1 MSNFYKLPI
10 KNIRSETNDAIS
22 VTFAVP
28 ADLKEKFQYKQG
40 QYLTLKSDINGEEVR
55 RAYSMC
61 SSPVEEDLTVTVKR
75 VQGGKMSNYI
85 PNQLKEG
92 DTMEVMPPDGRFYTE
107 IDGDNVKTYYMFG
120 AGSGITPLYSI
131 IKTILEEEPMSKIYL
146 FYGNRNEDSIIFKN
160 GLDSLEKK
168 YAGQLFV
175 THILSQPKLEKPS
188 GVFSIFKTGKPTWK
202 GKIGRID
209 AINAAKFLEENPPRT
224 TQVEYFICG
233 PSGMI
238 DAVEQSLLN
247 RQIKDKKI
255 HTERFTTSKSATAVG
270 KALAADQANATAVV
284 TLDKK
289 EITVEVPAGKTI
301 LDALIEAKAD
311 PPYSCTSGACSTCMA
326 KVTSGTTKMEVCYA
340 LDDDEVEEGYILT
353 CQAHATSGKVELT
366 FDV

>member
-1 MSNFYKLPI
+1 MSNFHKLRV
-10 KNIRSETNDAIS
+10 KNIRQDTADAIS

-28 ADLKEKFQYKQG
+28 ADLKETFQYKQG
-40 QYLTLKSDINGEEVR
+40 QYLTLKFDINGEEVR

-61 SSPVEEDLTVTVKR
+61 SSPIEEGLTVTVKR
-75 VQGGKMSNYI
+75 VKGGKMSNHI
-85 PNQLKEG
+85 PDKVKEG
-92 DTMEVMPPDGRFYTE
+92 DEVAVMPPDGRFYTE
-107 IDGDNVKTYYMFG
+107 LDGDNVKTYYMFG

-131 IKTILEEEPMSKIYL
+131 IKTILEEESMSKVHL

-160 GLDSLEKK
+160 GLDELEKK
-168 YAGQLFV
+168 YTGQLHV
-175 THILSQPKLEKPS
+175 THILSQPKLEKA
-188 GVFSIFKTGKPTWK
+188 GGLFGAFKKGKPTWK
-202 GKIGRID
+202 GKIGRVD
-209 AINAAKFLEENPPRT
+209 AVNAAKFLEENPPRT

-233 PSGMI
+233 PGGMI

-247 RQIKDKKI
+247 RQINDKKI
-255 HTERFTTSKSATAVG
+255 HTERFTT
-270 KALAADQANATAVV
+270 KAKTDVTSVDGVAKAKAIV

-289 EITVEVPAGKTI
+289 QIEVSVPAGKTI
-301 LDALIEAKAD
+301 LDALIEVKAD

-353 CQAHATSGKVELT
+353 CQAHATSEKVELT